1 MALGSKSFYFD
12 PKIVQHE
19 CLKTAVFGVFNVDK
33 NIIIPLKVFSCHKDQ
48 ILPL

>member
-1 MALGSKSFYFD
+1 MAWESKSFYFG
-12 PKIVQHE
+12 PKILQHE
-19 CLKTAVFGVFNVDK
+19 CLKTAVFGVFYVDK